1 MLRPVASN
9 ACPRTVLTYCKRSRC
24 LPPAARPRCSSCS
37 CRTRTGDTDTGW
49 WCRLSCAST
58 GGNPETQPLFLMDQ
72 RHTAPC
78 SMLLLLLCMHCCSP
92 DPDLH
97 RRFFLRLETMQA
109 RISMHTGRVA
119 RRRRSSIAHRV
130 PLAARHR
137 LPSSRRRLVQARY
150 SGRRRAGTPVIS
162 GRRHKS
168 QRAYT
173 VPVTSQLECRRLSSS
188 TTCVLNSAAILNA
201 NSSLPFVRTNA
212 KQYKL
217 DQ

>member
-1 MLRPVASN
+1 MLVQDEDGGHGYWVVVSSVVCVHGRE
-9 ACPRTVLTYCKRSRC
+9 PRNPTTLLDGSTAYG
-24 LPPAARPRCSSCS
+24 PMFDAAAAAAA
-37 CRTRTGDTDTGW
+37 
-49 WCRLSCAST
+49 LHA
-58 GGNPETQPLFLMDQ
+58 
-72 RHTAPC
+72 
-78 SMLLLLLCMHCCSP
+78 CCSP
-92 DPDLH
+92 DPDLR